1 MNITKQQLKQI
12 IKEELEAVLSDSLSE
27 EAADYKDD
35 SVMLGK
41 VKVIFSSKA
50 SGGSKNILVVSAETM
65 DGNTLFTH
73 DIDFCDE
80 LKGCGPLI
88 QSYKQDVGAQD
99 ILHFARKSGAELQT
113 MKLLKKLL
121 A

>member
-12 IKEELEAVLSDSLSE
+12 IKEELEAVLSDGLSE
-27 EAADYKDD
+27 ASGDT
-35 SVMLGK
+35 VMVGK
-41 VKVIFSSKA
+41 VKVIFSSKD
-50 SGGSKNILVVSAETM
+50 SGGSKSIWVVSAETM
-65 DGNTLFTH
+65 DGNKLFTH
-73 DIDFCDE
+73 DIGFCDE
-80 LKGCGPLI
+80 FKGCGPLI